1 MSQSLDP
8 NVDVATSHI
17 GLEATNFQMAGHM
30 LAIGIINDYHF
41 KLLFFSCQSMSEQSE
56 ITWTIVHQ
64 LSLKTRS
71 ENASARSTRST
82 RSKV

>member
-30 LAIGIINDYHF
+30 LAIGIINDYNF

-56 ITWTIVHQ
+56 IT
-64 LSLKTRS
+64 
-71 ENASARSTRST
+71 
-82 RSKV
+82 